1 MQSPIAGVYG
11 LTPDGID
18 SDDLSAAVE
27 AALVGGV
34 RVIQYRNKTAT
45 PAQRLR
51 HARTLRQL
59 CSARAALII
68 NDDVE
73 LAVAVRAD
81 GVHLGRDDATIAD
94 ARARMGSRAIIGASC
109 YDSLQRAAAAAAAGA
124 AYIAF
129 GSFFASS
136 VKPDAVRAAPALIA
150 QAKARWSLPVV
161 AIGGITADNAA
172 PLLTAG
178 ADAIAVVTALFA
190 VADIT
195 AAARRLA
202 ALFAT
207 DTTPAPP
214 ISGQRAGTLPRI

>member
-27 AALVGGV
+27 AALAGGV
-34 RVIQYRNKTAT
+34 RFIQYRNKTAT

-51 HARTLRQL
+51 HAHALRQL
-59 CSARAALII
+59 CAARAALII

-81 GVHLGRDDATIAD
+81 GVHLGRDDAMVAE
-94 ARARMGSRAIIGASC
+94 ARARMGSLAIIGASC
-109 YDSLQRAAAAAAAGA
+109 YDSLQRAEAAVAAGA
-124 AYIAF
+124 DYIAF

-172 PLLTAG
+172 PLLAAG
-178 ADAIAVVTALFA
+178 ADAIAVVTALFG

-207 DTTPAPP
+207 DAAPAPP
-214 ISGQRAGTLPRI
+214 ISGRCAGTLPDI